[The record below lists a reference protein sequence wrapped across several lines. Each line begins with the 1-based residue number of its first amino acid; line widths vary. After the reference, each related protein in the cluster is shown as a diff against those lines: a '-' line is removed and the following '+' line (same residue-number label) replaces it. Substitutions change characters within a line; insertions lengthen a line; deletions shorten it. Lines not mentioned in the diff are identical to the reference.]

1 MPHTLSPAE
10 DLLLARFLTRLQ
22 AGAGTDAIR
31 RVRVFGSRVR
41 GGSEEHSDLDVAVE
55 AADAADIPRLRRL
68 ANAAAEEA
76 MTALGLHALALAPVV
91 LAPGDRGL
99 VSVVAQEG

>member
-55 AADAADIPRLRRL
+55 AADAA
-68 ANAAAEEA
+68 AEEA
-76 MTALGLHALALAPVV
+76 MTVLGLHALALAPVV

-99 VSVVAQEG
+99 ASVVAQEGLTLWPAP